1 MGARRRAPRGGDR
14 QSEPSPPVLPGV
26 WEEAGGGCSSKGL
39 ASRPGSRG
47 DESVGELGRERR
59 CGNLTSAHQLTR
71 KKKERKRQWGE
82 AKKGEQL
89 LSCPREHGVTTRV
102 GGHLLSSSQRSSSSR
117 HGPGLEHGAGS
128 AHKEQRPRL
137 PVPRCPCTGGRAEGQ
152 SGGRP
157 RPRRREQFGWQLD
170 GVAGVRAT
178 SSALCRARRG
188 WRLQRPKPPRAGWA
202 PPASLIGNPP
212 FGIAPSGCLCTGR
225 SRPRC
230 G

>member
-1 MGARRRAPRGGDR
+1 M
-14 QSEPSPPVLPGV
+14 LPGV

-39 ASRPGSRG
+39 ASRPGSRE
-47 DESVGELGRERR
+47 DRSVGELGRERR

-128 AHKEQRPRL
+128 AHEEQRPRL
-137 PVPRCPCTGGRAEGQ
+137 PVPRCPCTGGRAGGESS
-152 SGGRP
+152 SGGSWMAWLGSVP
-157 RPRRREQFGWQLD
+157 PPRRS
-170 GVAGVRAT
+170 AGLGAAGGC
-178 SSALCRARRG
+178 SARSLLGQAG
-188 WRLQRPKPPRAGWA
+188 PPPPR
-202 PPASLIGNPP
+202 L
-212 FGIAPSGCLCTGR
+212 
-225 SRPRC
+225 
-230 G
+230 